1 MSSLRQFLISKS
13 YSVIK
18 LEYTLTN
25 HFEIDASINDISG
38 KFIVDTGA
46 SNSCL
51 GFDGIEKFKLL
62 AEDSEV
68 KAAGAGAIDMLTQV
82 SKKNSITI
90 GKWSRQ
96 NIPLVL
102 FDLTHVNNAL
112 LQHSAEPV
120 DGIIGADILKKG
132 KAIIDYERKKLY
144 LK

>member
-1 MSSLRQFLISKS
+1 MSSLRQFLISKG

-25 HFEIDASINDISG
+25 HFEIDASINGISG

-51 GFDGIEKFKLL
+51 GFDSIEKFKLL

-112 LQHSAEPV
+112 LQQSAEPV

>member
-1 MSSLRQFLISKS
+1 MSSLRQFLISKG